1 MGPRD
6 VQWRFGTWGDIN
18 LTLRLKKEGDTYTAW
33 YKAAEDTDWMDIGEG
48 ELELTPPLWIGI
60 YAGVAA
66 GRGSLEVEYEYFQV
80 NTGDTP

>member
-1 MGPRD
+1 MAMVNAQAMALEQFD
-6 VQWRFGTWGDIN
+6 HFKVWCNN
-18 LTLRLKKEGDTYTAW
+18 L
-33 YKAAEDTDWMDIGEG
+33 
-48 ELELTPPLWIGI
+48 PPLWIGI